1 MFEFLRRKSA
11 PAPGPDGE
19 TKALPAAAT
28 EAPAEPD
35 VDQVLRGAVEALLVD
50 QAIPEPQLE
59 PEPEPEP
66 EPDLG
71 TVNVIGPDTRIEG
84 SLSTLAAVHLL
95 GEIDGAVECVSLT
108 VEEHAGV
115 RGDVTAA
122 KDVLV
127 RGKIVG
133 DLLVDGK
140 LTIARTGSVAGIV
153 RARSLA
159 IEDGAELTG
168 RMMPLPA
175 P

>member
-1 MFEFLRRKSA
+1 MFEFLRRKNA
-11 PAPGPDGE
+11 PAPEPDGE
-19 TKALPAAAT
+19 IKALNAAAP
-28 EAPAEPD
+28 EAPDEPD
-35 VDQVLRGAVEALLVD
+35 VDQVLKGAVEALLVD
-50 QAIPEPQLE
+50 EAIPEPELEAE
-59 PEPEPEP
+59 PEREP
-66 EPDLG
+66 EPDFG
-71 TVNVIGPDTRIEG
+71 TVNVIDSGTRIDG

-122 KDVLV
+122 ADVVV

-140 LTIARTGSVAGIV
+140 LTIAETGSVAGIV

-159 IEDGAELTG
+159 IEEGAELSG
-168 RMMPLPA
+168 RMMPMPVS
-175 P
+175 